1 MQLTIYMPELL
12 LLLKFYLL
20 KIISS
25 FYGFFF
31 FCNRKYPFLY
41 TVLFCI
47 HYLFR
52 GIKKK
57 KKSLN
62 AFQKWIL
69 TGTKLLEPR
78 VQLLKV
84 HYENLNLGPWRAAAK
99 ESICLSLLLHMRNH
113 IKIVLHFLSC

>member
-1 MQLTIYMPELL
+1 MQLILHAKLL

-20 KIISS
+20 KIIHLMA
-25 FYGFFF
+25 FF
-31 FCNRKYPFLY
+31 FCNRKYPFLD

-52 GIKKK
+52 GILKKC
-57 KKSLN
+57 LN

-78 VQLLKV
+78 VQLLRL
-84 HYENLNLGPWRAAAK
+84 HYENLNLGPWRSAAS
-99 ESICLSLLLHMRNH
+99 EF
-113 IKIVLHFLSC
+113 V